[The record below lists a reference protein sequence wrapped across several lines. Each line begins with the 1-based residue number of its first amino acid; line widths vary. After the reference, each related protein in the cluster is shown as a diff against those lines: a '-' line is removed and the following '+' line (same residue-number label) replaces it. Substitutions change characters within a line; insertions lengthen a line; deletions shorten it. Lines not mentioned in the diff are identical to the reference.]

1 MEKGKTRVEQWL
13 LLVLKA
19 AAEREREKRESG
31 ASEEDRSFDNIAHNS
46 NRNSAEM

>member
-1 MEKGKTRVEQWL
+1 MEKGKTCVEQWL

-19 AAEREREKRESG
+19 AAERERERKEK
-31 ASEEDRSFDNIAHNS
+31 ASKWEDRSFDNIAHNS